1 MDSKL
6 KLRRKVPDKND
17 MQNLGGGGG
26 GHRERE
32 RERRE
37 REKKKGA
44 HSMYALNDY
53 GQQSRSR
60 QLKYARKSMS

>member
-26 GHRERE
+26 TERE
-32 RERRE
+32 RKRERE

-44 HSMYALNDY
+44 HSMFALNDY

>member
-26 GHRERE
+26 AQRERE
-32 RERRE
+32 RERK

-44 HSMYALNDY
+44 HSMFALNDY